1 MSREII
7 NVGTVP
13 NDGLGDPLRTAY
25 IKCNDNFAELYSR
38 AQSEPPVTLA
48 GSVGDEAGMYAYDS
62 NTFYYCYA
70 NYDGSSEI
78 WGQLADFQP
87 TQINN
92 GTSNIVVG
100 ASANITVGVAGVSN
114 VAIFSTAGINITGR
128 IVATGN
134 LDSDH
139 VNTTGSIRTNAN
151 VLAQGNMSAN
161 SFFANTSITSGNIIT
176 GNITSNATING
187 VSLSATGNVIG
198 GNVVVT
204 GVARSATVSATGNIT
219 GGNLSTAGA
228 ISATGNITGGNVTGA
243 YIYGDGQ
250 YLTNITATSNIA
262 ATQIANGTSILAV
275 NGSGGSFLM
284 QVGGVANVAVFT
296 SSGEYISGLLDV
308 TGNANVGNLGT
319 AGLITATGNITGGN
333 LLTAGTTIG
342 SGVTTTGAVSATG
355 NITGGNLNTTGSH
368 AITGNLSAGNI
379 STPGQVS
386 ATGNITGG
394 NITTSGA
401 VTGGSGNFGT
411 STVSLGNIVNN
422 NSNGVGNI
430 GSTSSYFNQVFATA
444 TTALYAD
451 LAEYYLADA
460 DYAPGTVVKFG
471 GTAELTVADQDLD
484 PMIAGVV
491 STNPA
496 YAMNSGLVG
505 DHVIAVALMGRTPCL
520 VKGPV
525 RRGQMMVSAGDGYAR
540 AELNP
545 VMGTVI
551 GKSLEDFDDESG
563 EIEILVGRM

>member
-1 MSREII
+1 MGNLGTAGLITATG
-7 NVGTVP
+7 NVTGGNIRTG
-13 NDGLGDPLRTAY
+13 GLVSATGNVTGGNVTTSGNVTGNY
-25 IKCNDNFAELYSR
+25 ILGN
-38 AQSEPPVTLA
+38 
-48 GSVGDEAGMYAYDS
+48 GSLLTGVITS
-62 NTFYYCYA
+62 VA
-70 NYDGSSEI
+70 NI
-78 WGQLADFQP
+78 
-87 TQINN
+87 TN
-92 GTSNIVVG
+92 GTSNITIGSSGG
-100 ASANITVGVAGVSN
+100 AA
-114 VAIFSTAGINITGR
+114 
-128 IVATGN
+128 
-134 LDSDH
+134 
-139 VNTTGSIRTNAN
+139 
-151 VLAQGNMSAN
+151 
-161 SFFANTSITSGNIIT
+161 
-176 GNITSNATING
+176 
-187 VSLSATGNVIG
+187 
-198 GNVVVT
+198 
-204 GVARSATVSATGNIT
+204 
-219 GGNLSTAGA
+219 
-228 ISATGNITGGNVTGA
+228 
-243 YIYGDGQ
+243 
-250 YLTNITATSNIA
+250 
-262 ATQIANGTSILAV
+262 AV
-275 NGSGGSFLM
+275 NISGI
-284 QVGGVANVAVFT
+284 ANVAVFT